1 MWRVLNHV
9 IAAYSIYRIMA
20 SLLNVLLGRAGEA
33 DPVSVACGLF
43 VRVFADW
50 DVRLW
55 AKEIS
60 FLFVGGVI
68 VSSGRSF
75 FMEVRKN
82 CFLFLFISRIRL

>member
-1 MWRVLNHV
+1 MFEKSTKGKIWKVFNHV
-9 IAAYSIYRIMA
+9 LAAYSIYRIMA
-20 SLLNVLLGRAGEA
+20 AILNVLLGRAGEA
-33 DPVSVACGLF
+33 DPVSVACGLL
-43 VRVFADW
+43 VHLFADW

-75 FMEVRKN
+75 LLEV
-82 CFLFLFISRIRL
+82 